1 MAEDTSDTKNDQTH
15 HTSDTSHNCS
25 DTSHCGSDTSP
36 ACKFHSIYD
45 VKEEIGRGMSS
56 VVRRCVNRRTGE
68 EFAVKIIDVE
78 GCHGDVKKDSD
89 LRSVIR
95 NEIRILQE
103 LKGGVF
109 PFFLITGTKK

>member
-15 HTSDTSHNCS
+15 HTS

-103 LKGGVF
+103 LKGGVS
-109 PFFLITGTKK
+109 PFYVN